1 MDDFIGL
8 IVIVMLIIA
17 TGALCGLIALI
28 QVNGLKQ
35 EIAILRAKVVKLQA
49 SPSADHSDTKI
60 FSSSKHVAPLS
71 AQSTAYEVEP
81 SSVPKS
87 NSAQK

>member
-49 SPSADHSDTKI
+49 SPSASPVRTAI
-60 FSSSKHVAPLS
+60 LALAPRF
-71 AQSTAYEVEP
+71 
-81 SSVPKS
+81 
-87 NSAQK
+87 